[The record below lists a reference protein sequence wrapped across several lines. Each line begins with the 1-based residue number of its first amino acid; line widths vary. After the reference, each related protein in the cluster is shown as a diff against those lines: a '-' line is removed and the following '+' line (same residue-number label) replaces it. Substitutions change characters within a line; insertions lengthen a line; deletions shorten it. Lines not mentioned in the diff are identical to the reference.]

1 MPGDGTVETGR
12 ETRLEEQHD
21 FAEGDFYRFE
31 PGKAWSVDRATDGFM
46 SDSDAEVV
54 VSPFYSS
61 S

>member
-46 SDSDAEVV
+46 VG
-54 VSPFYSS
+54 FRC
-61 S
+61 